1 MTPEQ
6 QAMQRHIMQQLNVTA
21 SFDVELEVRQRTG
34 FLASYLKNAG
44 LKTFVL
50 GVSGGVD
57 SLAAG
62 LLAYRAVQQLR
73 ASDGYQAR
81 LVVLCLPYGEQR
93 DAADAQACTDLIQ
106 PDQVLVTNIQPASDA
121 LLDGLIQQG
130 LVFNNAGHRDFVL
143 GNIKARQ
150 RMVALF
156 AAAGAQSGLVVGTD
170 QAAESLVGFFTKFG
184 DGAADIVPLAGLNKR
199 RVQALARHLGAPD
212 SLVNKVP
219 TADLES
225 LSPLRPDEDAF
236 GVTYDDIDDF
246 LEGRPVS
253 LKAYDIIVGH
263 WRASSHKRQLPA
275 APAFQGAQLA

>member
-1 MTPEQ
+1 
-6 QAMQRHIMQQLNVTA
+6 
-21 SFDVELEVRQRTG
+21 
-34 FLASYLKNAG
+34 YLKNAG

-184 DGAADIVPLAGLNKR
+184 DG
-199 RVQALARHLGAPD
+199 
-212 SLVNKVP
+212 
-219 TADLES
+219 
-225 LSPLRPDEDAF
+225 
-236 GVTYDDIDDF
+236 
-246 LEGRPVS
+246 
-253 LKAYDIIVGH
+253 
-263 WRASSHKRQLPA
+263 
-275 APAFQGAQLA
+275 